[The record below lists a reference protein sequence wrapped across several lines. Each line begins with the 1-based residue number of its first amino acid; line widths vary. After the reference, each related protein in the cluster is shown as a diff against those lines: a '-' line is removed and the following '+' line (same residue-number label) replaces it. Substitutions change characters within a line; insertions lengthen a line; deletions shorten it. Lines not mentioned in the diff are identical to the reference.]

1 MIENLRKYTGLIIV
15 LFVLVIIGFIFMDT
29 SSMRAS
35 SGNGQP
41 YIKVAGRTYTDK
53 EFRSLGTSSFEL
65 TQSLMQ
71 SGDFSLYTFLL
82 SLSGNA
88 ESADQ
93 IRENFFTN
101 RMLLRNA
108 KTEFGIYPSDEQIDS
123 FIRQMRAFTGPDG
136 AFSQEAYRNFIER
149 GIGRL
154 GLTEK
159 DIRELASDVIAQ
171 RKIAVIVGSG
181 LYGNDDIIAK
191 NQAIQGQTIS
201 ANVARLDRDP
211 IEAGIEPSA
220 EEIKLYWETVQDA
233 FKTEEQ
239 RRFTYLIATPEPI
252 EEPEALDP
260 LPADADEEATA
271 AYEAKKVEIEAS
283 TAEARRLT
291 QLESDKKVEAF
302 YNALID
308 AEATDFEKLAAEHGF
323 ELVSTELFSLS
334 EVPEALGA
342 PLRASSAQGTAATE
356 LFRLQV
362 TSDPF
367 SEISPP
373 LPIGENQYLV
383 ARLDETVPVRIQ
395 TFEEA
400 RDEARARLIADKAD
414 DALKEATEA
423 AISKMKAS
431 MDEGKT
437 FAEAAEAAGITNEAV
452 NLTDVTASY
461 QADTAKVPSNIF
473 DIARFVTP
481 GEIAEPV
488 LESDRAFIV
497 HVISREIVKTD
508 AADIE
513 GAVQTATQQ
522 NEIAAFTAWLST
534 KADAAD
540 IQPLYRQ

>member
-15 LFVLVIIGFIFMDT
+15 LFVLVIIGFLFMDT

-35 SGNGQP
+35 SGNGEP

-53 EFRSLGTSSFEL
+53 EFRTLGNSSFEL

-88 ESADQ
+88 ESSEQ
-93 IRENFFTN
+93 MRENFFTN

-108 KTEFGIYPSDEQIDS
+108 KTEFGIYPTDDQIDS

-136 AFSQEAYRNFIER
+136 AFSQEAYRNFVEK

-181 LYGNDDIIAK
+181 LYGNREIIAK
-191 NQAIQGQTIS
+191 NQALEGQTIS
-201 ANVARLDRDP
+201 ANVARIDRDP
-211 IEAGIEPSA
+211 IEADLEPSA

-233 FKTEEQ
+233 FKTQEK
-239 RRFTYLIATPEPI
+239 RRFTYLIATPAPV
-252 EEPEALDP
+252 EEPEALAP

-271 AYEAKKVEIEAS
+271 AYETKKAELEAT
-283 TAEARRLT
+283 TAEARRKN

-302 YNALID
+302 YNDLID
-308 AEATDFEKLAAEHGF
+308 AEASDFDTLAAEHGF

-342 PLRASSAQGTAATE
+342 PLRASSSQGTAATE
-356 LFRLQV
+356 LFRLQI
-362 TSDPF
+362 TTDPF
-367 SEISPP
+367 SKISPP

-383 ARLDETVPVRIQ
+383 ARLDETVSVRTQ

-414 DALKEATEA
+414 EALKEATET
-423 AISKMKAS
+423 AIEKIKTSIK
-431 MDEGKT
+431 EGKS

-452 NLTDVTASY
+452 SLTDVTAGY
-461 QADTAKVPSNIF
+461 QADTTKVPSNIF
-473 DIARFVTP
+473 DIAKYVTP
-481 GEIAEPV
+481 GDVAEPV
-488 LESDRAFIV
+488 LEPDRAFIIQV
-497 HVISREIVKTD
+497 TTREIVKTD
-508 AADIE
+508 ATDIE
-513 GAVQTATQQ
+513 GAVQSATQQ
-522 NEIAAFTAWLST
+522 NEIAAFTAWLSA

-540 IQPLYRQ
+540 IQPLYR